1 MSCSVCLCDTQ
12 LSEEDKAI
20 LDEILAQH
28 PLQESSL
35 IPVLQETQARLG
47 YLPRPAMEYLAKALK
62 VPFARVYGV
71 ASFYAQFHLQPRGR
85 HIIRV
90 CQGTACHVRGAKEVL
105 NAFED
110 ELGIP
115 AGNTTEDLEYTLEVV
130 ACIGACGLAPTI
142 MIDDETYGRLTPR
155 DVRKLL
161 RQKKRAAKAQ

>member
-1 MSCSVCLCDTQ
+1 MSCSVCLCDIE
-12 LSEEDKAI
+12 LSDEDKST
-20 LDEILAQH
+20 LDDILAQY
-28 PLQESSL
+28 PCQESSL
-35 IPVLQETQARLG
+35 IPVLQETQGQLG
-47 YLPRPAMEYLAKALK
+47 YLPRPAMEYVAKALK

-71 ASFYAQFHLQPRGR
+71 ASFYSQFHLQPRGK

-105 NAFED
+105 KAFED
-110 ELGIP
+110 ELGIT
-115 AGNTTEDLEYTLEVV
+115 AGNTTDDLEYTLEVV

-161 RQKKRAAKAQ
+161 RQTKRAAQAQ

>member
-161 RQKKRAAKAQ
+161 RQK